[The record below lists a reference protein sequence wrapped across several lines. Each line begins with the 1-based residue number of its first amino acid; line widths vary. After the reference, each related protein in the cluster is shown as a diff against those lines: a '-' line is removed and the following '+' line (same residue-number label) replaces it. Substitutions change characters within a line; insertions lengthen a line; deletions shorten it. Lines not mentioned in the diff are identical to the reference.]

1 MAFMNFLKPNNKLE
15 KGGRAAAPVQQ
26 DEGEP
31 EKVCPNCHK
40 SYPVSRILSNNNTC
54 P

>member
-31 EKVCPNCHK
+31 EKVARTAIN
-40 SYPVSRILSNNNTC
+40 RIL
-54 P
+54 